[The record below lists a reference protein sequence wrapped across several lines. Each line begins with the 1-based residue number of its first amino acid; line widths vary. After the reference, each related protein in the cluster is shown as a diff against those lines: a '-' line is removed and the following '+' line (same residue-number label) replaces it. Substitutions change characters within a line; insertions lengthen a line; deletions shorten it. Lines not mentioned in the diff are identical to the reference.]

1 MSSRIIASQDV
12 NELPPIVVILGEC
25 TPIKSVSD
33 LRENRFEGKHVSGLA
48 LTPNLVFEDKSRSGY
63 FNLNYCSKFDE
74 LTGFS
79 LSG

>member
-33 LRENRFEGKHVSGLA
+33 LEENRFKGKHVSGLA
-48 LTPNLVFEDKSRSGY
+48 LTTKLGI
-63 FNLNYCSKFDE
+63 
-74 LTGFS
+74 
-79 LSG
+79 